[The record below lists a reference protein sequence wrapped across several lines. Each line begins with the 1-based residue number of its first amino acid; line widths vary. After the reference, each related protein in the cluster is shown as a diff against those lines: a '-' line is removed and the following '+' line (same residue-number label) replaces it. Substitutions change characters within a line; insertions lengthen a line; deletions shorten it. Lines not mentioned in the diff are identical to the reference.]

1 LAQYPVQMLT
11 LSGIHKAYAGRVL
24 LSDATLQLVAGDRIG
39 LVGPNGAGKSTLFRM
54 ILGEEEPDQ
63 GGVVFQRGVTVGYL
77 PQESA
82 PVEDETVLEVAISAS
97 RELLGLWRR
106 LNRGGE
112 GEEDHEAKQE
122 FDALDG
128 YRVVAKARQILSG
141 LSFRE
146 EDHER
151 AARTLS
157 GGWVMRAHLAK
168 LLVQAPDLLLLDE
181 PTNHLDLE
189 ALLWF
194 QEHLKGYRGGILV
207 ISHDREFLNQLVG
220 SIVEIRQSKLF
231 RYRGNYESFVEQR
244 QATEEQLLAAYKN
257 QQREIARLQD
267 FADRFRAKNTKA
279 SQAQSKLKQIERM
292 EKIEAPE
299 SEAPRLSFQFPQP
312 QRSGQRVIRLG
323 GVDFSYGEKVV
334 YRGMNF
340 EVERGQRVVL
350 VGPNGAGKSTL
361 LKLAAGVLEVQ
372 GGERVLGYNVK
383 AGYFSQYRT
392 DVLDESS
399 TVLEEALDTPQALSV
414 ESVRTVL
421 GSFLFRGDDVFKPVR
436 VLSGGEKSRLALVKL
451 LLDPPNLML
460 LDEPTTHLDIPS
472 TEALLAALHK
482 YEGTILFISH
492 DVYFIRQL
500 ANHVV
505 HVRDGKLTLYSG
517 NYDYYVDRTGWR
529 PEVAVTG
536 GGVESVGAGGSKSG
550 RAVEKREQ
558 KRLEAEERK
567 RLSRLRKE
575 LQSGVDALEKDIH
588 ELETRQAELTE
599 AMEDP
604 ATYSDAERA
613 VEVQREFAANR
624 ARLEELTGRWE
635 DLAGQLEAVGSG

>member
-1 LAQYPVQMLT
+1 LAQYPAHMLT
-11 LSGIHKAYAGRVL
+11 LSGIHKAYSGRVL

-97 RELLGLWRR
+97 RELLELWRR
-106 LNRGGE
+106 LNRGGD
-112 GEEDHEAKQE
+112 GGEDHEAKQE

-372 GGERVLGYNVK
+372 GGERVLGHNVK

-392 DVLDESS
+392 DVLNEGS

-505 HVRDGKLTLYSG
+505 HVRDGKLTPYSG
-517 NYDYYVDRTGWR
+517 NYDYYVERTGWR

-536 GGVESVGAGGSKSG
+536 GGVESAGVGGGKSG
-550 RAVEKREQ
+550 RAVERREQ

-575 LQSGVDALEKDIH
+575 LQSGVDALEKEIH
-588 ELETRQAELTE
+588 GLEVRQAELTQ

-624 ARLEELTGRWE
+624 ERLEELTGRWE